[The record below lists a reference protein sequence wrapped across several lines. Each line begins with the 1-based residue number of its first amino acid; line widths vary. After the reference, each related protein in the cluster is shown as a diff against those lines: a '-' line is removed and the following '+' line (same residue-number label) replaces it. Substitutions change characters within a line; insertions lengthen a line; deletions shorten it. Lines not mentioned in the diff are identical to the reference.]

1 MRLDIYLVTSGIA
14 PSREKAKGYIKDGLV
29 TVNGAVTR
37 KPSDEVG
44 EGDTVK
50 YLGLGERYVS
60 RGGLKLEA
68 AINSFS
74 LDVKGLVCLDIGAS
88 TGGFTDCLLQSGAM
102 RVYAVDVGHGQLSRK
117 LAEDKR
123 VISIEGVNVKDL
135 SPDIIPEKPDI
146 VTADLSF
153 ISVLY
158 ALRAAFTLMKDSARG
173 VFLIKPQFEAGREF
187 LSKGG
192 IVRDRAAHIEVL
204 KRVSDNA
211 LEIGFYIEGLI
222 PSPIKGGD
230 GNIEYLIL
238 LSRKKPLKPCLP
250 DYKKTVDS
258 AFLGGNSL
266 N

>member
-158 ALRAAFTLMKDSARG
+158 ALKAAFTAVLH
-173 VFLIKPQFEAGREF
+173 
-187 LSKGG
+187 KGKQ
-192 IVRDRAAHIEVL
+192 R
-204 KRVSDNA
+204 
-211 LEIGFYIEGLI
+211 
-222 PSPIKGGD
+222 KGS
-230 GNIEYLIL
+230 ISY
-238 LSRKKPLKPCLP
+238 
-250 DYKKTVDS
+250 
-258 AFLGGNSL
+258 
-266 N
+266 